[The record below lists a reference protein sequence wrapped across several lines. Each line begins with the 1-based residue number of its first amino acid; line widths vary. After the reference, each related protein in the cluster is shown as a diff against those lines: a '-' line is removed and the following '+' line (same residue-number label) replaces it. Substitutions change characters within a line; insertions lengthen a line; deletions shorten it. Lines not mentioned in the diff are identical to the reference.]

1 MITNVTQ
8 YLDQRKIDS
17 GKKVAISDGEKSL
30 SFEELYDRS
39 QRVAVSI
46 RQKNNNINNRPI
58 IIFGNKGIA
67 EYIAFMGV
75 LYSGNYYVPL
85 DVKMPVPRLE
95 KIVRLLQA
103 EVAIVENEYESR
115 LREAGYEGE
124 VIYLQDDPAI
134 EEQQVLENYRGRVVD
149 TDPAYVLF
157 TSGST
162 GTPKGVV
169 VSHRAIVDYIEWQC
183 AYLPFDKNTVLG
195 NQAPFYFDAS
205 MPDIYT
211 PLCMGVTLYIIPE
224 MLFLVPNKLVD
235 YINQYKI
242 NTLIWVPSALMTLTN
257 RNYFEKK
264 KIDDLRLVMFCG
276 EIMPNRHLNIWRKY
290 YTKTEFVNLYGP
302 TEAAYACTYFVVNRP
317 FADNEP
323 LPIGK
328 PCENTDIIVLNEN
341 NTRVQQGEEGELC
354 IRGTCLANG
363 YYDNKEKTLQVF
375 TQNPLNSLYEDKIY
389 RTGDIVKYNE
399 FGELEYVGRTDFQI
413 KHLGYRIELG
423 EIETATYGLDGIK
436 QCCAIYQKEADKIV
450 LFCVG
455 DLEQT
460 EKQIYTYLKEHIP
473 RYMLPGKIILLQE
486 MPLNANGKIDRLL
499 LAGKIQL

>member
-1 MITNVTQ
+1 MKKYLPILKNSPFFKGLTDNEIISILHCVNATTIYRKRGSYIFRAGDSTEVMGLVVSGCVLVMQEDLWGHRNILSKCHAGDFFGEPYAASPGAVLNVSVAADEDCEIIFLNVQRLLVSCPTACEHHQKLIRNLVSVLANKILILNDKITHVGKRTTRDKLLS
-8 YLDQRKIDS
+8 YLSAESIRQS
-17 GKKVAISDGEKSL
+17 SL
-30 SFEELYDRS
+30 SFD
-39 QRVAVSI
+39 I
-46 RQKNNNINNRPI
+46 
-58 IIFGNKGIA
+58 
-67 EYIAFMGV
+67 
-75 LYSGNYYVPL
+75 
-85 DVKMPVPRLE
+85 
-95 KIVRLLQA
+95 
-103 EVAIVENEYESR
+103 
-115 LREAGYEGE
+115 
-124 VIYLQDDPAI
+124 
-134 EEQQVLENYRGRVVD
+134 
-149 TDPAYVLF
+149 
-157 TSGST
+157 
-162 GTPKGVV
+162 
-169 VSHRAIVDYIEWQC
+169 
-183 AYLPFDKNTVLG
+183 PFDRQQL
-195 NQAPFYFDAS
+195 ADY
-205 MPDIYT
+205 
-211 PLCMGVTLYIIPE
+211 LCIDRAAMSTEIS
-224 MLFLVPNKLVD
+224 KLQKEGF
-235 YINQYKI
+235 IK
-242 NTLIWVPSALMTLTN
+242 TN